1 MKGVVGEEVEN
12 LELTKLWYPL
22 DITSIKSGEKGQ
34 FVIVCRFWDLM
45 IAEMELETCASDK
58 VISI

>member
-1 MKGVVGEEVEN
+1 MKGVVGEEVES

-45 IAEMELETCASDK
+45 FAEMELETCASDK